1 MRGVG
6 KSIRWRA
13 VSAGAAALTA
23 LAVMAVASA
32 TASRALNSPGEIELR
47 FPGHDPSARWT
58 PSGTLGMVFVR
69 EEGEGGRLYY
79 ADSAGRSPSPVSRA
93 ADRVVA
99 RPQTGPSLEVLPNGT
114 MVVFYSVSEPAKHR
128 TEIRSQGSTDG
139 GATWRAPV
147 VVNDDD
153 ADGPHGWLSSAVD
166 SSGGAQVVWLDK
178 RSGEQGLI
186 WSRTTDGIHFERNRV
201 LDPRVCFCCST
212 AVLTA
217 PNGRAWFSYR
227 DLEGKDL
234 RNIGVIAR
242 GPDGSFSAPSVVS
255 DDGWR
260 IDGCPDSGPRMA
272 LASDG
277 VWAVWFDGA
286 SSGVFSAFAPA
297 GKRFSPRS
305 RLAAHEPGGPV
316 PNHPD
321 IAVLPDGA
329 VVALYVRGSTVFGRR
344 LSGDEGPWTD
354 AVALVEGA
362 AEPRIQ
368 ASGRGIALTFTGHDG
383 GDLVAVAETRSLRK
397 LVGGPK

>member
-1 MRGVG
+1 
-6 KSIRWRA
+6 
-13 VSAGAAALTA
+13 
-23 LAVMAVASA
+23 
-32 TASRALNSPGEIELR
+32 
-47 FPGHDPSARWT
+47 
-58 PSGTLGMVFVR
+58 MVFVR
-69 EEGEGGRLYY
+69 EEGDGGRLYY
-79 ADSAGRSPSPVSRA
+79 ADSGGRGPSPVSPA

-99 RPQTGPSLEVLPNGT
+99 RPQTGPSLEILPDGT
-114 MVVFYSVSEPAKHR
+114 LVVFYSASETAKHR
-128 TEIRSQGSTDG
+128 TEIRSQRSADG
-139 GATWRAPV
+139 GATWSAPV
-147 VVNDDD
+147 LVNDDQ
-153 ADGPHGWLSSAVD
+153 ADGPHGWLSSALD

-178 RSGEQGLI
+178 RTGEQGLV

-212 AVLTA
+212 AVLA
-217 PNGRAWFSYR
+217 GSNGRSWISYR

-234 RNIGVIAR
+234 RNIGVVAR
-242 GPDGSFSAPSVVS
+242 DPDGSFTAPSLVS

-272 LASDG
+272 LAAGGG

-305 RLAAHEPGGPV
+305 RLAAPESGGAV
-316 PNHPD
+316 PNHPE

-329 VVALYVRGSTVFGRR
+329 VIALYVSRSTVFGRR
-344 LSGDEGPWTD
+344 LSRDQGRWMD
-354 AVALVEGA
+354 AVPLVEGA

-368 ASGRGIALTFTGHDG
+368 AGGHGAALTFTGQNG

-397 LVGGPK
+397 LTGSSK